1 MSRKSCIFFSIGI
14 AGGFFGQIKVER
26 RGVIQVQIKV
36 KPSGL
41 KFEGLRYRIRGLFS
55 DSEKS
60 RKAVHFFEIQKKLE
74 GIFSGFRISRSDR
87 GINAALPLSVV
98 LTALAIHC

>member
-41 KFEGLRYRIRGLFS
+41 KFEGLRYTGNIDTVF
-55 DSEKS
+55 
-60 RKAVHFFEIQKKLE
+60 AVCFQIQKNPEKRS
-74 GIFSGFRISRSDR
+74 IFLRFRKSWRVFFPGSEFL
-87 GINAALPLSVV
+87 GA
-98 LTALAIHC
+98 TEE